1 MNNVELTPSLWLYA
15 IHSNNPDLIHLL
27 EEYHVEP
34 KNKSFEEC
42 LKEAIKCHHND
53 VARYIQDNLLIGKV
67 DESKIL
73 SSIFAYYN
81 YCFFPK
87 SLDGKFTLHYLCQ
100 YNHYTLVKLLLES
113 NELDV
118 NSEIVLYINNK
129 FI

>member
-53 VARYIQDNLLIGKV
+53 FARYIQDNLLIGKV

-87 SLDGKFTLHYLCQ
+87 SHDGKFTLH
-100 YNHYTLVKLLLES
+100 
-113 NELDV
+113 
-118 NSEIVLYINNK
+118 
-129 FI
+129 